1 MKKRFKFELE
11 YTAING
17 RCAPKLK
24 GYDDMEL
31 ACCIRLIMILA
42 TQVYNYAKRSCIY
55 AQRIVTSYHRND
67 IHLKAHTL
75 PSCEEGYGPSLYEE
89 PLSTNFDVKFKRRLS
104 TVIPV
109 HMTSASENASI
120 S

>member
-31 ACCIRLIMILA
+31 ACCIRLIMILT

-55 AQRIVTSYHRND
+55 AQRIVRVIIGMTYTCKHTRFLPAKRGTDHQYMKNRYPQTSTSNSR
-67 IHLKAHTL
+67 
-75 PSCEEGYGPSLYEE
+75 EG
-89 PLSTNFDVKFKRRLS
+89 
-104 TVIPV
+104 
-109 HMTSASENASI
+109 
-120 S
+120 